1 MLEKIKITINKN
13 AYNILLKDCENF
25 GFYKNETELNK
36 NLFFNTII
44 LNYYDHF
51 SSNEKSFKE
60 SISKTLDGKLK
71 GDKDETID
79 KLLEVIRKSEY
90 YKDDKE
96 KEIINLKPTKI
107 TEKTIINIENNLS
120 IYASLASYYRN
131 LFTSYSN
138 LKQNYR
144 ELIIFKE
151 NYNLI
156 LESIKKDKQV
166 NIVLTNDHI
175 INNAS
180 VYKISHSREELY
192 NYVLISTS
200 NSTQTI
206 RLAKIK
212 YITLTNLKRDIS
224 SDTITLFEKQ
234 IKYGVEYPLLSAN
247 EEPVIVRLNDK
258 GLKLYKKIYLY
269 RPTPD
274 KIDLYTK
281 MKNYYFAASK
291 KYLSFSKSE
300 KNVDKN

>member
-180 VYKISHSREELY
+180 IYKISHSREELY

-200 NSTQTI
+200 NSIQTI

-224 SDTITLFEKQ
+224 SFRIFSS
-234 IKYGVEYPLLSAN
+234 PL
-247 EEPVIVRLNDK
+247 
-258 GLKLYKKIYLY
+258 
-269 RPTPD
+269 
-274 KIDLYTK
+274 
-281 MKNYYFAASK
+281 
-291 KYLSFSKSE
+291 
-300 KNVDKN
+300 

>member
-107 TEKTIINIENNLS
+107 TEKTIINIENNLL

-156 LESIKKDKQV
+156 LESIKK
-166 NIVLTNDHI
+166 TN
-175 INNAS
+175 
-180 VYKISHSREELY
+180 K
-192 NYVLISTS
+192 
-200 NSTQTI
+200 
-206 RLAKIK
+206 
-212 YITLTNLKRDIS
+212 
-224 SDTITLFEKQ
+224 
-234 IKYGVEYPLLSAN
+234 
-247 EEPVIVRLNDK
+247 
-258 GLKLYKKIYLY
+258 
-269 RPTPD
+269 
-274 KIDLYTK
+274 
-281 MKNYYFAASK
+281 
-291 KYLSFSKSE
+291 
-300 KNVDKN
+300 